1 MINKFE
7 FNPVNGLL
15 NTSEFPNPQG
25 EETTREML
33 NRLHIQTRDFINAL
47 VDTINLYNIE
57 NKVTSDSVKYL
68 RVNQGIVEWS
78 VDNESWFP
86 LGSGSG
92 GGSSIPGGGIE
103 GQALIRGSAEYTA
116 RWASLVEVIN
126 VATAELNGL
135 LSKED
140 KSLLDKT
147 MQLTNNGESISA
159 ENVTET
165 DMYTFLRN
173 NERTQLFSPE
183 GDLLVYSTTEADN
196 IFQTITEA
204 DNIFQKKIQV
214 GTSLPETAEEGDIF
228 LLYEVE

>member
-47 VDTINLYNIE
+47 VETINLYNIE
-57 NKVTSDSVKYL
+57 NKVTSKSVKYL
-68 RVNQGIVEWS
+68 RVNEGIVEWS

-86 LGSGSG
+86 LGSSG
-92 GGSSIPGGGIE
+92 GGSSIPGGGKE
-103 GQALIRGSAEYTA
+103 GQALVRGSAEYTT
-116 RWASLVEVIN
+116 RWAELIDVIN
-126 VATAELNGL
+126 VATVELNGL

-140 KSLLDKT
+140 KALFDKT

-159 ENVTET
+159 DNVTET

-173 NERTQLFSPE
+173 NERVQLFDNE
-183 GDLLVYSTTEADN
+183 GGALFYSTTESEQ
-196 IFQTITEA
+196 IFQHKITY
-204 DNIFQKKIQV
+204 
-214 GTSLPETAEEGDIF
+214 GTELPEAGSEGDIF
-228 LLYEVE
+228 LLLKGE

>member
-47 VDTINLYNIE
+47 VETINLYNIE
-57 NKVTSDSVKYL
+57 NKVTSESVKYL
-68 RVNQGIVEWS
+68 RVHEGIVEWS
-78 VDNESWFP
+78 VDNATWFP
-86 LGSGSG
+86 LGSGGG
-92 GGSSIPGGGIE
+92 GGSAIPSGGSE
-103 GQALIRGSAEYTA
+103 GQALVRGSAEYTA
-116 RWASLVEVIN
+116 RWASLIEVIN
-126 VATAELNGL
+126 VATSELNGL

-140 KSLLDKT
+140 KVLFDKT
-147 MQLTNNGESISA
+147 MELTNNGVSISA
-159 ENVTET
+159 NDVTET

-196 IFQTITEA
+196 IFQR
-204 DNIFQKKIQV
+204 KIQV

-228 LLYEVE
+228 LLYEV